1 MLMTTPREKSAVDQD
16 ALTTDFDWGA
26 IEPDENTGDEVAM
39 EIFTSTLAWLISFC
53 LSRQRSKG
61 KKTMGGGAN
70 LKVGYRRFIAL
81 CYIYRPEL
89 LDGRT
94 IRALSKELKVSR
106 QEVNKFITDISLEFD
121 QQGSAQKSQATRA
134 VLRAAQLRRH
144 AEQNTQR
151 SHVRERR
158 KKPAQKSGK

>member
-1 MLMTTPREKSAVDQD
+1 MTNSEEKSVADWD
-16 ALTTDFDWGA
+16 ALTTDFDWDA
-26 IEPDENTGDEVAM
+26 IEPDENTGDELAI
-39 EIFTSTLAWLISFC
+39 EIFTATLAWLISFC

-61 KKTMGGGAN
+61 KKSMGGGAN

-81 CYIYRPEL
+81 CYIYRPDQ

-106 QEVNKFITDISLEFD
+106 QEVNKFITDISIEFD

-134 VLRAAQLRRH
+134 ILRAAQLRRF
-144 AEQNTQR
+144 AERNTQR

-158 KKPAQKSGK
+158 KKPAQKSGKL